1 MNHNKLMAAE
11 QVADLLGVGVH
22 RVYEL
27 SRLNILPHIRLG
39 RQLNIRR
46 NRFRTLSRTAARP
59 CLAAGGAKHKNKPGW
74 AGRAVKGGDLI
85 AYC

>member
-39 RQLNIRR
+39 RQLRYSPKQIQNFIENGGQALPGGWRR
-46 NRFRTLSRTAARP
+46 EA
-59 CLAAGGAKHKNKPGW
+59 
-74 AGRAVKGGDLI
+74 
-85 AYC
+85 

>member
-39 RQLNIRR
+39 RQLRYSPKQIQNFIENGGKALPGGWRR
-46 NRFRTLSRTAARP
+46 EA
-59 CLAAGGAKHKNKPGW
+59 
-74 AGRAVKGGDLI
+74 
-85 AYC
+85 

>member
-39 RQLNIRR
+39 RQLRYSPKQIQNFIE
-46 NRFRTLSRTAARP
+46 N
-59 CLAAGGAKHKNKPGW
+59 GGQALPGGW
-74 AGRAVKGGDLI
+74 KREA
-85 AYC
+85 